1 PSGRRTFEVNVFAV
15 AKLTRLLLPALRASR
30 RHAIL
35 INSGAGLQ
43 ANPNWGA
50 YAASKFALR
59 AYADV
64 LRAEEPLLLR
74 VTTIYPR
81 RTDTDMQRAVRAS
94 AGAEYEPGPS
104 PAPGVR
110 SRPPSW
116 PPSTPAP
123 TPTSPN

>member
-1 PSGRRTFEVNVFAV
+1 
-15 AKLTRLLLPALRASR
+15 
-30 RHAIL
+30 L

-74 VTTIYPR
+74 VTTIY
-81 RTDTDMQRAVRAS
+81 RAER
-94 AGAEYEPGPS
+94 
-104 PAPGVR
+104 
-110 SRPPSW
+110 
-116 PPSTPAP
+116 
-123 TPTSPN
+123 